1 MPGCLCKKN
10 LQVHHIRPWSKNPLL
25 RYDPNNGITLCRTC
39 HKRITGSE
47 HIYAQMLE
55 EIVNEKTS

>member
-1 MPGCLCKKN
+1 MPGCSCKKG

-25 RYDPNNGITLCRTC
+25 RYDIKNGITLCRTC
-39 HKRITGSE
+39 HKKVTGCE
-47 HIYAQMLE
+47 HIYAPMLE